1 MRFSIAEVDKSIA
14 QNYSILIKSDNSR
27 PKVIDEA

>member
-14 QNYSILIKSDNSR
+14 ENCSILIKSDNPI
-27 PKVIDEA
+27 PKAIDET

>member
-14 QNYSILIKSDNSR
+14 QDCSILIKPDNSR
-27 PKVIDEA
+27 PKVIE